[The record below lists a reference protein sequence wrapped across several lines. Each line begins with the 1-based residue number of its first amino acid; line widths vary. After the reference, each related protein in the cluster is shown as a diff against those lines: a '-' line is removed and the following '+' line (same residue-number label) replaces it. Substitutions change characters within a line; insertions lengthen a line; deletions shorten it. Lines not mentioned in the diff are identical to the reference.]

1 MVFLLWKIWSIVTS
15 LLQFV
20 LDGKYKCINCQI
32 LIQSPEKNFHV
43 AWCYTFLETLFLGEG
58 TDLQVTF
65 LEMNYMS
72 YVYYVEW
79 MITKNGEAFKLL
91 LPLILAIEITLWF
104 DLFCFVLLKRNKEK
118 KYIYINIGSLCFDF
132 SVTQC
137 SIRRSRVRYILR

>member
-1 MVFLLWKIWSIVTS
+1 M
-15 LLQFV
+15 LQN
-20 LDGKYKCINCQI
+20 G
-32 LIQSPEKNFHV
+32 
-43 AWCYTFLETLFLGEG
+43 YTFWETLFLGEG

-118 KYIYINIGSLCFDF
+118 KKKNICIYKYRK
-132 SVTQC
+132 SVFRFFRNT
-137 SIRRSRVRYILR
+137 VLDT

>member
-1 MVFLLWKIWSIVTS
+1 M
-15 LLQFV
+15 LQN
-20 LDGKYKCINCQI
+20 GYK
-32 LIQSPEKNFHV
+32 F
-43 AWCYTFLETLFLGEG
+43 WETLFLGEG

-104 DLFCFVLLKRNKEK
+104 DLFCFVFLKRNKEEK
-118 KYIYINIGSLCFDF
+118 KKNIYI
-132 SVTQC
+132 
-137 SIRRSRVRYILR
+137 